1 MTLTKRGAI
10 YWYDFWRNGQRY
22 RESTGVKVKRDA
34 EAIEDAKK
42 TEIAMAKVGIITKK
56 RGPIPRFDIAMKQFL
71 EWSAIEHAGKPNTH
85 RRYVISSKAL
95 LSYFGTR
102 KLNQIDS
109 ETIEDFKNWRRVQKA
124 TPKKAKHVKPKP
136 TRQLKPATVNR
147 EIACLKAMF
156 FFFIRKKI
164 LAENPVSDVKMI
176 TEKRSFYVLTPEDEI
191 AYLKECSQPLKDIA
205 IMILESGMRPQDVYS
220 MKINHIRLK
229 QGFYFNP
236 EGKTESAR
244 RRIPLTDRAKKMI
257 IDRLQQISGE
267 YLFPGEI
274 EGRSIVKANA
284 AHYGALKRS
293 KLPSFRIY
301 DLRHTF
307 ATRFVEAGGDLVT
320 LAQILG
326 HKDLRMVMIYSH
338 PTDPHKLES
347 MRKFENH
354 TRALHK
360 VTTVFTTGENY
371 SKDKEL

>member
-1 MTLTKRGAI
+1 
-10 YWYDFWRNGQRY
+10 
-22 RESTGVKVKRDA
+22 
-34 EAIEDAKK
+34 
-42 TEIAMAKVGIITKK
+42 
-56 RGPIPRFDIAMKQFL
+56 
-71 EWSAIEHAGKPNTH
+71 
-85 RRYVISSKAL
+85 
-95 LSYFGTR
+95 
-102 KLNQIDS
+102 
-109 ETIEDFKNWRRVQKA
+109 
-124 TPKKAKHVKPKP
+124 
-136 TRQLKPATVNR
+136 
-147 EIACLKAMF
+147 
-156 FFFIRKKI
+156 
-164 LAENPVSDVKMI
+164 
-176 TEKRSFYVLTPEDEI
+176 
-191 AYLKECSQPLKDIA
+191 
-205 IMILESGMRPQDVYS
+205 MILESGMRPQDVYS

-229 QGFYFNP
+229 QGFYFNSD
-236 EGKTESAR
+236 GKTESAR

-257 IDRLQQISGE
+257 VNRLQQITCE

-347 MRKFENH
+347 MRKFESH

-360 VTTVFTTGENY
+360 VTTIPTTGENHG
-371 SKDKEL
+371 KDKKL